1 MSSESKI
8 DPLNNMVEVFSLSG
22 DEFQGALD
30 EVLAAKIEKPTPR
43 YNLRSAAGVYKPQQK
58 PSPDSAAQE

>member
-1 MSSESKI
+1 MSSESEI

-30 EVLAAKIEKPTPR
+30 EVLAAKMEKPAPR
-43 YNLRSAAGVYKPQQK
+43 YNLRSAAGVYKLQQK